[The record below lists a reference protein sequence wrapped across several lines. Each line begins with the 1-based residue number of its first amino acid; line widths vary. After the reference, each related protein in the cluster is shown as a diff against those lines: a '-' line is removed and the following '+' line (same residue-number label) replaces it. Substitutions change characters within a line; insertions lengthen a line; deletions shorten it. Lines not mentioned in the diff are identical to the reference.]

1 MQVDR
6 KEPKA
11 WSTSGGVH
19 VETLQTHSVEF
30 TKDFLVG
37 FTINPKNM
45 ATDIIDSLHG
55 H

>member
-6 KEPKA
+6 TEPKV
-11 WSTSGGVH
+11 WSTGRGVH
-19 VETLQTHSVEF
+19 VETLQKHSAEF
-30 TKDFLVG
+30 TKDFLLG

-45 ATDIIDSLHG
+45 ATNVIDSLHS